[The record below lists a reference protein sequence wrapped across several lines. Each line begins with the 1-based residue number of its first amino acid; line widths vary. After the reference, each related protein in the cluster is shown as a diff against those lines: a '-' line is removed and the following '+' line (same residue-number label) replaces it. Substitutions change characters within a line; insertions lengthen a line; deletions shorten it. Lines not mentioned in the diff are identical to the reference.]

1 MFHDRSLQGLG
12 FTFAD
17 CASPACWSAALLSEF
32 PFGYFVLLHIGVGIT
47 GVYKEL
53 HIHFSQRFRP
63 GRHDVMK
70 SNYDAGGGERRR

>member
-1 MFHDRSLQGLG
+1 MIGVYEGLALLLQ
-12 FTFAD
+12 TV
-17 CASPACWSAALLSEF
+17 PAQFWPAALLSEF
-32 PFGYFVLLHIGVGIT
+32 PFGYLVLLHMGVGII

-70 SNYDAGGGERRR
+70 SNFGAGGGERRR